1 MRRTYVYL
9 KVSFRMRSWR
19 FCGIVRVI
27 SLCWLRYVRR
37 SFVGSETGLIDMK
50 KDIVSCAKGTPV
62 DPLNVLSIVTTGSGS
77 LEDALATAGNVFNQR
92 VDAFLDV
99 ERALLRGFPKV

>member
-1 MRRTYVYL
+1 M
-9 KVSFRMRSWR
+9 
-19 FCGIVRVI
+19 I

-37 SFVGSETGLIDMK
+37 SFVGSEMGLIDMK

-62 DPLNVLSIVTTGSGS
+62 DPLNVLSIVTTRSGS
-77 LEDALATAGNVFNQR
+77 LEDALATAGNVVHQR

-99 ERALLRGFPKV
+99 ERALLRGSPKV